1 MYINT
6 HTFYVMWSI
15 YLSLDNLGIEAFD
28 GAQLVAEIADQHAVI
43 ARRGDAHATAARPI
57 ARVLD
62 HKLPRRHHA
71 AAAGL
76 ALVRRLAGGVLLL
89 LLLLLLD
96 DEVRAEVE
104 RVGALAHTAEAVL
117 GLQHLRAPDE
127 AAVAR
132 GTQVEVARTAAAAVR
147 GVLDPAAIAVVAGLG
162 ILRQEAGRWSHPSSR
177 QDGEAGR

>member
-1 MYINT
+1 
-6 HTFYVMWSI
+6 MWSI

-104 RVGALAHTAEAVL
+104 RVGALAHTARALPAAAEAVL